1 MDSEELNIETR
12 LYSVRWWMLLLTG
25 LVSVVTRFLRAYFG
39 NANDVFVAYF
49 NVPYETVDW
58 FTFVQQP
65 GMMISSLIL
74 TFIMHNEAISVTTLA
89 ITMSSSLSFTCICLI
104 VSYCF
109 TKIYPLI
116 VIGEFLVGYAL
127 VALDVVSA
135 SNAINW
141 FPEHQVGTALCVKDM
156 GGNTGY
162 LLAYAIVSNL
172 LLVPNQAT
180 FLNQTELQFT
190 TDKTNSYDNWFSVN
204 QIRLIT
210 LTSSLLFISILITI
224 SYVIFMKDKPPIPPT
239 AAQALVNC
247 SEHDTSSVLD
257 ENQFSK
263 FLKLFKVVC
272 LSKVFLQAS
281 FIKITTVGN
290 YLIEKV
296 FMGEILR
303 SFFIDKGYITSY
315 DSMSGW
321 VLICLEI
328 GSIFGSIVIAKLVDW
343 HKNYHKMVIVF
354 ALGLLFSQICLLLGY
369 YLGSTAVLFVVNIAI
384 GMCVNFLY
392 LPLYEIVLQHFY
404 PADSGLL
411 ALMIRIPLSL
421 GSMLVGLAAR
431 MILIFFKKSSAVLIF
446 MIVLSFLSFITSLF
460 LKPNYNRLNTNRNSE
475 VAALY
480 KQQTPLLVDSNNC
493 QH

>member
-1 MDSEELNIETR
+1 MDSEELIETR

-25 LVSVVTRFLRAYFG
+25 LASAVIRFLRAYFG
-39 NANDVFVAYF
+39 NTNDIFVAYF

-58 FTFVQQP
+58 FTLVQQP
-65 GMMISSLIL
+65 GMIISSLIL
-74 TFIMHNEAISVTTLA
+74 TFVMHNKAISVTTLA

-104 VSYCF
+104 VSCCYI
-109 TKIYPLI
+109 KLYSLI

-127 VALDVVSA
+127 VALDVVST

-141 FPEHQVGTALCVKDM
+141 FPEHQVGTALCVKDL

-180 FLNQTELQFT
+180 SLNQTKLQLT
-190 TDKTNSYDNWFSVN
+190 ADKTNSYDDWFSVN
-204 QIRLIT
+204 QIRLMA
-210 LTSSLLFISILITI
+210 LTSSLLFISILIII

-239 AAQALVNC
+239 AAQALVSC
-247 SEHDTSSVLD
+247 SEHDAPSVHD
-257 ENQFSK
+257 ENQLRK
-263 FLKLFKVVC
+263 FLQLFKVVC

-281 FIKITTVGN
+281 FIKITTIGN

-303 SFFIDKGYITSY
+303 SFFIDKGYIASY
-315 DSMSGW
+315 NSMSGW

-328 GSIFGSIVIAKLVDW
+328 GSIFGSIIIAKLVDRY
-343 HKNYHKMVIVF
+343 KNYRKMVIVF
-354 ALGLLFSQICLLLGY
+354 ALGLLFFQICLLLGY
-369 YLGSTAVLFVVNIAI
+369 YFGSTAVLFVVNIAI
-384 GMCVNFLY
+384 GTCVYCSF

-411 ALMIRIPLSL
+411 SLMIRIPLSL
-421 GSMLVGLAAR
+421 GSMFAGLAAR
-431 MILIFFKKSSAVLIF
+431 MILNYFKKSSAVLIF
-446 MIVLSFLSFITSLF
+446 MIILSFLSFITSLF
-460 LKPNYNRLNTNRNSE
+460 LKPNYNRLNANTNSE
-475 VAALY
+475 VVALNEP
-480 KQQTPLLVDSNNC
+480 QTPLLVDSNNC
-493 QH
+493 RH